1 VRAALSARSARWP
14 AHRIVALLA
23 ALICSLVLLTG
34 AASAQTVSLTRDQ
47 AIELARRAYLSG
59 DVVLAFSI
67 ASAIVEKDPKDVEAL
82 LLLSASNEAMG
93 HPGEAFSL
101 GKRSWFA
108 ANEAGRPEALRYEI
122 ALQTSR
128 SALTAGQERRA
139 AFWLERA
146 VDIAPSD
153 TARSR
158 SANDLRQLQ
167 ANIPLSFAAS
177 LTGTPTNNLNNG
189 AANGLMII
197 DDQLIPGGSFGGWSV
212 AHAGVVIVAGIT
224 ANYSLGVA
232 PSGKTRNAL
241 AFGLST
247 TLHELTPDEA
257 AANPTLDASD
267 LDLWRAST
275 SWTHERI
282 LSGPGLEG
290 RAPLRFTL
298 EASQSWFGGMPY
310 SPSLRA
316 EVDFPLTQANNPKG
330 DLTLVAV
337 LERQWQDAPSG
348 IVNGASLHLEGRRSL
363 TLPWGPGQLAFGV
376 GATVLRSDW
385 INTTYDSLDA
395 SLSLDPGVHLGKA
408 GVVLGMGVSWRK
420 NDGYSL
426 GAVNVTKGRTD
437 RGLWLRAGLNLGDIT
452 LAGMTP
458 TATVQRQMTWSNI
471 SKYQTDA
478 TSLYLGL
485 AKEF

>member
-348 IVNGASLHLEGRRSL
+348 I
-363 TLPWGPGQLAFGV
+363 

>member
-1 VRAALSARSARWP
+1 MRAALSARPSGLS
-14 AHRIVALLA
+14 AHRIVARLA

-47 AIELARRAYLSG
+47 AIELARQAFLSG

-67 ASAIVEKDPKDVEAL
+67 TSAIVEKDPKDVEAL

-101 GKRSWFA
+101 GRQAWIA

-122 ALQTSR
+122 ALQTSH
-128 SALTAGQERRA
+128 SALTAGQKRRA

-146 VDIAPSD
+146 VGIAPSD
-153 TARSR
+153 AMRSQR
-158 SANDLRQLQ
+158 GDDLRQLR
-167 ANIPLSFAAS
+167 AGIPLTFATN
-177 LTGTPTNNLNNG
+177 LTVSPTNNLNNG

-212 AHAGVVIVAGIT
+212 AKAGILT
-224 ANYSLGVA
+224 VGSIEANYNLGVA
-232 PSGKTRNAL
+232 PSGRTRNAL
-241 AFGLST
+241 GFGLST
-247 TLHELTPDEA
+247 TLHRLSPDEA
-257 AANPTLDASD
+257 AANPGLDARD
-267 LDLWRAST
+267 LDLWRASA

-282 LSGPGLEG
+282 LSGPGLKG

-316 EVDFPLTQANNPKG
+316 EVDFPLTPANPKG

-348 IVNGASLHLEGRRSL
+348 NVNGASLHLEGRRNLS
-363 TLPWGPGQLAFGV
+363 LPWGPGQLAFGV

-395 SLSLDPGVHLGKA
+395 SLSLDPGVHLGKVSA
-408 GVVLGMGVSWRK
+408 VLGMGVSWRK
-420 NDGYSL
+420 HEEYSL

-437 RGLWLRAGLNLGDIT
+437 QGLWLRAGLNLGDIT
-452 LAGMTP
+452 LAGLTP
-458 TATVQRQMTWSNI
+458 TVTLQRQMTWSNI

-485 AKEF
+485 AKDF